1 MRPGIRLLL
10 ASSVL
15 LSSTLAAQQGA
26 EQTAQQQLA
35 QQLRAEVFA
44 AAQRMVDC
52 LERNDLACIQ
62 AMFDLSRPAAG
73 RAGTG
78 LETDRREIEVT
89 RLRDTE
95 PDYFRSTDVAEP
107 WPPIMLDGEIFI
119 FVPTFS
125 TYGVARLG
133 IRATRAWYLIG
144 ISDSLGESWRFIPV
158 SGFPQPSPDAVDL
171 LIPGYGDGPRP
182 EVSRAY
188 FDGSPFE
195 TSQWLQTT
203 ERELWLESVSQPPT
217 SLPDPGQVPLAA
229 Q

>member
-15 LSSTLAAQQGA
+15 LSSTLAAPQGA
-26 EQTAQQQLA
+26 EQSAQQRLA
-35 QQLRAEVFA
+35 QQLGAEVFS

-73 RAGTG
+73 RAGAG

-89 RLRDTE
+89 RLRVTE
-95 PDYFRSTDVAEP
+95 PDYFLSIDVAEP
-107 WPPIMLDGEIFI
+107 WPPIVLDGEIFV

-133 IRATRAWYLIG
+133 IRATKAWYLIG
-144 ISDSLGESWRFIPV
+144 ISDALGESWHFIPV
-158 SGFPQPSPDAVDL
+158 SAVPRPSPDAVDL
-171 LIPGYGDGPRP
+171 LIPGYGNGPRP
-182 EVSRAY
+182 EVSRDY
-188 FDGSPFE
+188 FEGSPFE
-195 TSQWLQTT
+195 SSQRLQTT
-203 ERELWLESVSQPPT
+203 ERERWLESVSQPPT
-217 SLPDPGQVPLAA
+217 SLPNPGQVP
-229 Q
+229 